1 MKRSTVNVSV
11 TLSMNTTC
19 IMGTFIVNNDA
30 FIMTTLTHNAFSSI
44 ISTVIRHYRCDL

>member
-30 FIMTTLTHNAFSSI
+30 FIMLYDFFLNMYDVF
-44 ISTVIRHYRCDL
+44 